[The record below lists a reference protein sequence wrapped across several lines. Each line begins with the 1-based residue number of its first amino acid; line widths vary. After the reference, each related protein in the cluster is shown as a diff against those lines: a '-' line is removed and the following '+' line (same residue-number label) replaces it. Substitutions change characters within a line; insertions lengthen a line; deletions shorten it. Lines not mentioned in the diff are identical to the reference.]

1 MNRPAGLADL
11 IRALTP
17 PPESMRA
24 GRNRTWSASDFPQ
37 LTQEGIRSLP
47 IPSPSIATTFDAC
60 IAQAAQ
66 VSEPRAL

>member
-1 MNRPAGLADL
+1 MNRPDDLADL
-11 IRALTP
+11 IGGLT

-37 LTQEGIRSLP
+37 LTQEGIRSSP
-47 IPSPSIATTFDAC
+47 VPSPSTTTTFEAG

>member
-1 MNRPAGLADL
+1 MNSPDGLADL
-11 IRALTP
+11 IGALT

-37 LTQEGIRSLP
+37 LTQLGMHSSP
-47 IPSPSIATTFDAC
+47 GPSPFISTTFDAC
-60 IAQAAQ
+60 IAHAAQ

>member
-1 MNRPAGLADL
+1 MNGPDGLADL
-11 IRALTP
+11 IGALT

-37 LTQEGIRSLP
+37 LTQEGRRSSP
-47 IPSPSIATTFDAC
+47 FPSPSIVTTFDAC

-66 VSEPRAL
+66 VSESRAL